1 MNLSLRLL
9 KNRLFLIIII
19 ILDISLYTS
28 LVSFIY
34 LNNNIEMLSHI
45 DIIFWVLLSYLSGRY
60 HLKTLNHINLIKYI
74 VKSLF
79 IYLIILLINNICDI
93 DNILINLFGFLSI
106 SINMIFIILNYK
118 YYFRDNKW
126 ITNDTR
132 LINIYNSS
140 RLIFKNN
147 FIHFYNKDTS
157 YNFHDYKG
165 FIINQNL
172 KNSEKFESILQ
183 ENKNLKIYTS
193 LEWCEYFLEALPLE
207 LIEDIHFYKRL
218 EIYSS
223 KNFYSYYKRI
233 FESVVSLLIF
243 IICVPI
249 IIFFSILIYLQD
261 GLPLFYS
268 QIRTG
273 INKNKIKIFKIRS
286 MKKNSENNGPQWSSN
301 NDPRITF
308 IGKLIRK
315 NRIDELPQLLSVIKG
330 DLCLIGPRPE
340 RPEIDRT
347 LEQEIVSYSKRYMIK
362 PGITGWAQVNYPYGA
377 SIQDSKIKQS
387 FDIYYVKNVSFIL
400 DLIIFFKTIR
410 LVLNGKGAKP
420 FK

>member
-45 DIIFWVLLSYLSGRY
+45 DIIFWVLLSYFSGRY

-74 VKSLF
+74 FKSLF
-79 IYLIILLINNICDI
+79 IYLIILLVNNICDI

-157 YNFHDYKG
+157 YKFHDYKG

-207 LIEDIHFYKRL
+207 LIEDIQFYKRL
-218 EIYSS
+218 EICSS

>member
-157 YNFHDYKG
+157 YKFHDYKG

-207 LIEDIHFYKRL
+207 LIEDVQFYKGL

-223 KNFYSYYKRI
+223 RNFYSYYKRI

>member
-157 YNFHDYKG
+157 YKFHDYKG

-207 LIEDIHFYKRL
+207 LIEDIQFYKRL
-218 EIYSS
+218 EICSS